1 MPNTILQTAGC
12 GLVNGPLGNVST
24 DTIKKK
30 KITQQIPDQ
39 IFSCVLLSSLGG
51 KNIYINFL
59 KSRPLLDKYIFNFS
73 WQNPHLILYIRT
85 NIYFLEP
92 SI

>member
-30 KITQQIPDQ
+30 KITQQIPDH
-39 IFSCVLLSSLGG
+39 ILSCVLLSSL
-51 KNIYINFL
+51 K
-59 KSRPLLDKYIFNFS
+59 K
-73 WQNPHLILYIRT
+73 
-85 NIYFLEP
+85 
-92 SI
+92 